1 MKYVRFF
8 YQGRE
13 ACGLL
18 ERNQVA
24 VLVSDLFKE
33 RRLRG
38 ARLPLAEVTL
48 LPPVR
53 PSKIIA
59 VALNYMDHLPT
70 GGGFISSARGG
81 PTSGG
86 GERDREPPSAPELF
100 LKTPSAV
107 VGPEEAIVIPAG
119 AGRVDA
125 EGELVAV
132 IGRRA
137 RGLSPEEAL
146 GCVLGYTCGNDVSA
160 REWQR
165 GDIQWWRAKSSDTF
179 APVGPCIVDEV
190 DPANLELQTRVNGE
204 VKQRGNTRLL
214 IHDVAHIISF
224 ASRVMTLEPGD
235 LIFTGTPGTTP
246 TLSPGDVV
254 EVEIEGIGVLRN
266 PVRGER

>member
-1 MKYVRFF
+1 MKYIRFLH
-8 YQGRE
+8 QGGE
-13 ACGLL
+13 SCGLL
-18 ERNQVA
+18 EGDA
-24 VLVSDLFKE
+24 VLPFEGDLFGA
-33 RRLRG
+33 RRPTG
-38 ARLPLAEVTL
+38 VRLPLAEVTL
-48 LPPVR
+48 LAPVR

-70 GGGFISSARGG
+70 GGGFIS
-81 PTSGG
+81 

-132 IGRRA
+132 IARRV
-137 RGLSPEEAL
+137 RGLSPDEAL

-179 APVGPCIVDEV
+179 APVGPCIVDEL
-190 DPANLELQTRVNGE
+190 DPAELDLQTRVNGE
-204 VKQRGNTRLL
+204 AKQRGSTRFL

-235 LIFTGTPGTTP
+235 LVFTGTPGTTP
-246 TLSPGDVV
+246 TLRPGDLV

-266 PVRGER
+266 RVRGEE

>member
-1 MKYVRFF
+1 MKYVRFRH
-8 YQGRE
+8 QGRE
-13 ACGLL
+13 SYGLL
-18 ERNQVA
+18 SSEKGES
-24 VLVSDLFKE
+24 VLPFEGDPFGE
-33 RRLRG
+33 RRPTGGL
-38 ARLPLAEVTL
+38 LPLAEVTL
-48 LPPVR
+48 LAPIR
-53 PSKIIA
+53 PTKIIA
-59 VALNYMDHLPT
+59 VALNYMDHLPA
-70 GGGFISSARGG
+70 GGRFV
-81 PTSGG
+81 SGQP
-86 GERDREPPSAPELF
+86 DRKPPAVPELF
-100 LKTPSAV
+100 LKAPSAV
-107 VGPEEAIVIPAG
+107 VGPEEAIVLPAG

-165 GDIQWWRAKSSDTF
+165 GDIQWWRAKSCDSF
-179 APVGPCIVDEV
+179 APLGPCIVDR
-190 DPANLELQTRVNGE
+190 LEPSSLDLQTRVNGE
-204 VKQRGNTRLL
+204 VKQKGNTGAL

-235 LIFTGTPGTTP
+235 LIYTGTPGTTP

-266 PVRGER
+266 PVRGEG